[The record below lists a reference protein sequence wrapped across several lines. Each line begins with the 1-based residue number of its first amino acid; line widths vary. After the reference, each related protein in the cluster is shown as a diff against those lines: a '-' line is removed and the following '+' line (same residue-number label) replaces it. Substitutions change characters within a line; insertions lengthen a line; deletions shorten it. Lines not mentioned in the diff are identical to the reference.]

1 MTKQQLDNLI
11 AKAKLCNRLDEITVR
26 DKMMNSTTTIYI
38 IHKSE
43 DEVVV
48 SISDETWNT
57 DMIELADKG
66 GIAKYIRNNPKL
78 VKVVGGKEISDAHNL
93 FHGIEC
99 KTLDLT
105 EFNTASIVDA
115 TSMFE
120 ECSVKV
126 LNLGNDNKTL
136 FKMPALRFSNRMFAN
151 CWMFKIVG
159 INNVNNKDMLNTDDM
174 FIKFHGNELDL
185 SSFERRVGLSD
196 LAFSSVKNII
206 LNHRVLNDYGEEDII
221 NKLHEHHISYTTVN
235 YK

>member
-11 AKAKLCNRLDEITVR
+11 TKARLCNRLDEITVR
-26 DKMMNSTTTIYI
+26 DKMINSTTTIHI

-105 EFNTASIVDA
+105 EFNAASIVDA

-120 ECSVKV
+120 RCVVNV
-126 LNLGNDNKTL
+126 LDFGNDNKTL
-136 FKMPALRFSNRMFAN
+136 FKMSALRFSNRMFAN
-151 CWMFKIVG
+151 CWMSKIIG
-159 INNVNNKDMLNTDDM
+159 INNVNNKDMINTDAM
-174 FIKFHGNELDL
+174 FINFHSNELDL
-185 SSFERRVGLSD
+185 SSFERRVGLDD
-196 LAFSSVKNII
+196 LALSSIKNII
-206 LNHRVLNDYGEEDII
+206 LNHKVLNDYGEEGII
-221 NKLHEHHISYTTVN
+221 KKLNEHHINCTTIN